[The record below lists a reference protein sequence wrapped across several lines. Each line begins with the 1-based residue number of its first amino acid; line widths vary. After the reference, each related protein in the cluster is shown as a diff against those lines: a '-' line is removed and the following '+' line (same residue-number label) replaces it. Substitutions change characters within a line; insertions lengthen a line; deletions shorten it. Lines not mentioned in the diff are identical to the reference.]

1 LLVVGAGVRV
11 GDEKE
16 ALHEAGPYPDAAE
29 ALVGEV
35 LAATLDWTRVG
46 GRPLPFDRKSPGPCR
61 GCFMF
66 ADDLGRHT
74 GRDATVEVCES
85 K

>member
-1 LLVVGAGVRV
+1 MERLLLITNADAGTN
-11 GDEKE
+11 DEQ
-16 ALHEAGPYPDAAE
+16 AVDAA
-29 ALVGEV
+29 
-35 LAATLDWTRVG
+35 LDWTRVG

-66 ADDLGRHT
+66 ADVLGRHT

-85 K
+85 E